1 MSASV
6 FIVRGVEKFAVNCA
20 SVLEAFNGHFKVKFT
35 DVLCPNCGVA
45 ETPWMTVEKV
55 APTAAPADCPANIPP
70 PADELPVPISKTP
83 WKYIGYHYHKNGEYI
98 HLGEVW
104 VEGGKHR
111 TVVDIPQ
118 PDACI
123 MSTAPKL
130 YDGLREA
137 VIEMCH
143 NCPSCGGYPDYACR
157 AEKGSC
163 FVQCWRATLAEAAGM
178 KRGTK

>member
-45 ETPWMTVEKV
+45 ATSWIPVERVEPK
-55 APTAAPADCPANIPP
+55 AAPADCPANVPP
-70 PADELPVPISKTP
+70 PADELGISPVP
-83 WKYIGYHYHKNGEYI
+83 WKPADDGMGYNDIWCNKPVTEDSEGEGI
-98 HLGEVW
+98 IAEL
-104 VEGGKHR
+104 
-111 TVVDIPQ
+111 VDAK
-118 PDACI
+118 DANM

-137 VIEMCH
+137 VIESCH
-143 NCPSCGGYPDYACR
+143 NCPYCGGYPDYACR
-157 AEKGSC
+157 GEKGSC

-178 KRGTK
+178 KWGTK